1 MPAYLSEEDKSI
13 WMTAYSQE
21 GAVEASMN
29 YYKALMRGVFAPGE
43 SALTDEDRMLDIP
56 VLAIGGTKDMVTR
69 ADQIQAQ
76 TEPWASNG
84 FTLRTVDTG
93 HWMTYEDREGVS
105 SILMEFAEA

>member
-1 MPAYLSEEDKSI
+1 
-13 WMTAYSQE
+13 
-21 GAVEASMN
+21 MN
-29 YYKALMRGVFAPGE
+29 YYKALMRGTFSPSE

-56 VLAIGGTKDMVTR
+56 VLVIGGTKDMVTR

-76 TEPWASNG
+76 TEPWAGNG

-93 HWMTYEDREGVS
+93 HWMTYEDRAGVS